1 MNFFK
6 LTLQLDG
13 PNRSLDG
20 SKKESW
26 FDPLIATRILVP
38 LGGKWSSSVYGDV
51 GGFGLGSDLTWQG
64 VASVDYQISRK
75 MNVGAG
81 WRYFKVNYDHG
92 DFLYDVYQSGPVI
105 TFRTA
110 L

>member
-1 MNFFK
+1 M
-6 LTLQLDG
+6 TL
-13 PNRSLDG
+13 
-20 SKKESW
+20 
-26 FDPLIATRILVP
+26 
-38 LGGKWSSSVYGDV
+38 
-51 GGFGLGSDLTWQG
+51 
-64 VASVDYQISRK
+64 
-75 MNVGAG
+75 GAG